1 MVFHNLLL
9 VMSLSGSIV
18 FILYVLLYPVT
29 RRYFS
34 QKWRYRVLKIA
45 AVFYLVPF
53 SEYKYRVVGLTR
65 TVFPHFLEK
74 VWHISETIDTEYM
87 IITRPEHIEISPK
100 VSCLRILMLL
110 SVIFTIYI
118 ILKHIIIYCKVK
130 RICYS
135 DNEDGLN
142 QEYKELFFKIKDEL
156 RVRQNVKM
164 IHSEYFDS
172 PLTSGILSPVIVL
185 PMWAEDKI
193 DRDAYEYIIRH
204 ELIHIKHH
212 DGLVKFIG
220 VLVMAVHW
228 FNPVSY
234 LFFRELSSMCEMCC
248 DSIVVAGKGK
258 RERSQYEYL
267 LLEMSSANNIF
278 SERGFGTGLA
288 SSRRKIIFKRRILE
302 MRREQKHKKF
312 LAVIMSGIFCM
323 AGAITAFAYIP
334 PVTMTVD
341 DGIPIRGEI
350 QFSAGDE
357 TIESLLYNDFFT
369 DAKGIIY
376 EIAADDIEEKAG
388 CNHNYVSGTA
398 SKHER
403 NSDGSCTLFTYF
415 AERCVNCGHI
425 ILGGLKNIETNLVCP
440 H

>member
-29 RRYFS
+29 KRYFS

-53 SEYKYRVVGLTR
+53 SEYKYRVVDLIQM
-65 TVFPHFLEK
+65 VFPRFLED
-74 VWHISETIDTEYM
+74 VWHISDIIDTEYL
-87 IITRPEHIEISPK
+87 IINQPSRVDISARLG
-100 VSCLRILMLL
+100 SLRTVIFL
-110 SVIFTIYI
+110 SVVFTIYI
-118 ILKHIIIYCKVK
+118 VLKHIIIYWKVK

-135 DNEDGLN
+135 DNENGLN
-142 QEYKELFFKIKDEL
+142 QEYQELFFKLKDEL
-156 RVRQNVKM
+156 RVRQNIKI

-185 PMWAEDKI
+185 PMWVEDKI

-248 DSIVVAGKGK
+248 DSVVVAGKGK

-288 SSRRKIIFKRRILE
+288 SSRRKIIYKRRILE

-323 AGAITAFAYIP
+323 AGGITAFAYNP
-334 PVTMTVD
+334 PAKVISSV
-341 DGIPIRGEI
+341 E
-350 QFSAGDE
+350 FLVGDNMWFME
-357 TIESLLYNDFFT
+357 EDKTEDILLYDNFFT
-369 DAKGIIY
+369 DMEGIVY
-376 EIAADDIEEKAG
+376 ELNESKAEEKASCIHEYVPGTVSSHKKDSNGG
-388 CNHNYVSGTA
+388 CTISIYYA
-398 SKHER
+398 K
-403 NSDGSCTLFTYF
+403 
-415 AERCVNCGHI
+415 RCVKCGVT
-425 ILGGLKNIETNLVCP
+425 LTEGLKNIETNLVCP

>member
-164 IHSEYFDS
+164 IH
-172 PLTSGILSPVIVL
+172 
-185 PMWAEDKI
+185 
-193 DRDAYEYIIRH
+193 
-204 ELIHIKHH
+204 
-212 DGLVKFIG
+212 
-220 VLVMAVHW
+220 
-228 FNPVSY
+228 
-234 LFFRELSSMCEMCC
+234 
-248 DSIVVAGKGK
+248 
-258 RERSQYEYL
+258 
-267 LLEMSSANNIF
+267 
-278 SERGFGTGLA
+278 
-288 SSRRKIIFKRRILE
+288 
-302 MRREQKHKKF
+302 
-312 LAVIMSGIFCM
+312 
-323 AGAITAFAYIP
+323 
-334 PVTMTVD
+334 
-341 DGIPIRGEI
+341 
-350 QFSAGDE
+350 
-357 TIESLLYNDFFT
+357 
-369 DAKGIIY
+369 
-376 EIAADDIEEKAG
+376 
-388 CNHNYVSGTA
+388 
-398 SKHER
+398 
-403 NSDGSCTLFTYF
+403 
-415 AERCVNCGHI
+415 
-425 ILGGLKNIETNLVCP
+425 
-440 H
+440 